1 MALSNVNLWNEIRS
15 AYPSFA
21 SHTSKG
27 TADMFTERGWEA
39 INTSDR
45 QAVDEFF
52 NLSIR
57 TMLIAVNISH
67 AKDTLEENGF
77 GEYFD
82 APFGGIVQ
90 KMATTSIKPVSPVY
104 RNYKNGDSI
113 DPWKVRLPEVKDRCF
128 KQNFDYQTWIT
139 IPDEFTK
146 KTIFISEFG
155 MSEFMA
161 GIMEGLQNGYKVQKY
176 ENKLEVLNMAINST
190 KYPLKDTQK
199 MDVTIAGDTPTT
211 DELIQLVLAVK
222 NVVSAMDLAPVTDAY
237 NAMSYASTQD
247 KNRLKLLIRP
257 GYRNQIETLV
267 LANAYNQERLTL
279 PIDVIEVPDF
289 GGIEHYADA
298 GFSQRLYPHYD
309 ENGAEDGWSTTEGGA
324 LYEGDVYT
332 KDPNENVIGMI
343 ADKGL
348 VFECRQNPYT
358 VEPIRNPRGMYT
370 NYFCNC
376 PGGTVAVDPI
386 YNMVVIEKANGA
398 SPAKKRVSAK

>member
-27 TADMFTERGWEA
+27 TADLFTERGWEA
-39 INTSDR
+39 INTTDR

-67 AKDTLEENGF
+67 AKDTLEEKGF

-104 RNYKNGDSI
+104 RNYKNGDSV
-113 DPWKVRLPEVKDRCF
+113 DPYKVRLPEVKDRAF
-128 KQNFDYQTWIT
+128 KQNFDYQSWIT
-139 IPDEFTK
+139 IPDEFTR

-161 GIMEGLQNGYKVQKY
+161 GIMEGLQNGYKIQKY
-176 ENKLEVLNMAINST
+176 ENKLEVLNKAINST

-199 MDVTIAGDTPTT
+199 MEVTIAGDTATS
-211 DELIQLVLAVK
+211 DELVQLILAVK
-222 NVVSAMDLAPVTDAY
+222 NVVSAMDLAPVTGAY
-237 NAMSYASTQD
+237 NALSYESTQD
-247 KNRLKLLIRP
+247 LSRLKLLIRP
-257 GYRNQIETLV
+257 GYKAQIETLV
-267 LANAYNQERLTL
+267 LANAYNQERLDL
-279 PIDVIEVPDF
+279 PIDTIEVPDF
-289 GGIEHYADA
+289 GGIEHYADE
-298 GFSQRLYPHYD
+298 GHTQRLYPHYD
-309 ENGAEDGWSTTEGGA
+309 ENGAEDGWSTSEGGE
-324 LYEGDVYT
+324 LYTGEVYT
-332 KDPNENVIGMI
+332 YDPNENVIGMI

-348 VFECRQNPYT
+348 VFECKQNPYT

-370 NYFCNC
+370 NYWVNC

-386 YNMVVIEKANGA
+386 YNMVVIEKNNGTA
-398 SPAKKRVSAK
+398 PAKKRVSAK

>member
-1 MALSNVNLWNEIRS
+1 MALTNINLWDQLRT

-27 TADMFTERGWEA
+27 TAELFTEKGWQA

-57 TMLIAVNISH
+57 TMLIAVNVSH
-67 AKDTLEENGF
+67 AKDNLEDKGF

-90 KMATTSIKPVSPVY
+90 KMATTSLKPVTPAY
-104 RNYKNGDSI
+104 KGYKNGDSI
-113 DPWKVRLPEVKDRCF
+113 DPFKVRLPEVADRCF
-128 KQNFDYQTWIT
+128 AQNFDYQSYVT
-139 IPDEFTK
+139 IPDEFTR

-161 GIMEGLQNGYKVQKY
+161 GIMEGLENGYKIQKY
-176 ENKLEVLNMAINST
+176 ENKLEALNQAINST
-190 KYPLKDTQK
+190 SYPVKETQK
-199 MDVTIAGDTPTT
+199 IQVSISDQPTV
-211 DELIQLVLAVK
+211 DELIQFVLAVK
-222 NVVSAMDLAPVTDAY
+222 NVVSAMDLAPQTDAY
-237 NAMSYASTQD
+237 NALSYNSTQEQG
-247 KNRLKLLIRP
+247 RLKLLLRP

-279 PIDVIEVPDF
+279 PIDVIEVPNF
-289 GGIEHYADA
+289 GGIEYYSNEALTTK
-298 GFSQRLYPHYD
+298 LYPHYD
-309 ENGAEDGWSTTEGGA
+309 DNGAQDGWSESEGGT
-324 LYEGDVYT
+324 LYTGTVYT
-332 KDPNENVIGMI
+332 KDPNASTIGMI

-348 VFECRQNPYT
+348 VFECRQNPYN

-376 PGGTVAVDPI
+376 PNNTVAVDPI
-386 YNMVVIEKANGA
+386 YNMVLIQKAEA
-398 SPAKKRVSAK
+398 

>member
-1 MALSNVNLWNEIRS
+1 MLTNATLWDKLRS
-15 AYPSFA
+15 AYPTFA
-21 SHTSKG
+21 GHTSKA
-27 TADMFTERGWEA
+27 TAEMFTERGWEA
-39 INTSDR
+39 LNMSDR

-67 AKDTLEENGF
+67 AKDNLEERGF

-90 KMATTSIKPVSPVY
+90 KMATTSIKPVSPAY
-104 RNYKNGDSI
+104 RNYKTGDSV
-113 DPWKVRLPEVKDRCF
+113 DPFKVRLPEVKDRCF
-128 KQNFDYQTWIT
+128 KQNFDYQSYIT

-146 KTIFISEFG
+146 KTIFLSEFG

-161 GIMEGLQNGYKVQKY
+161 GIMEGLENGYKIQKY
-176 ENKLEVLNMAINST
+176 ENKLEALNKAINST

-199 MDVTIAGDTPTT
+199 FSVSVAGDTPT
-211 DELIQLVLAVK
+211 DAELVQLILGVK
-222 NVVSAMDLAPVTDAY
+222 NIVEAMDLAPQTDAY
-237 NAMSYASTQD
+237 NAMSYASTQEQG
-247 KNRLKLLIRP
+247 RLKLLIRP
-257 GYRNQIETLV
+257 GYKNLIETLV
-267 LANAYNQERLTL
+267 LANAYNQDRLTL
-279 PIDVIEVPDF
+279 PIDVISVPNF
-289 GGIEHYADA
+289 GGIEHYSDEAL
-298 GFSQRLYPHYD
+298 STKLYPHYD
-309 ENGAEDGWSTTEGGA
+309 DNGAQDGWSTSEGGS
-324 LYEGDVYT
+324 LYSGTVYD
-332 KDPNENVIGMI
+332 KDPNENIIGMI

-386 YNMVVIEKANGA
+386 YNLVLIEKNGQA
-398 SPAKKRVSAK
+398 